1 MGEMDFIDFGG
12 LAEDVLWGGL
22 TGEAHRGYMHRCLS
36 LAERGWGKV
45 SPNPMV
51 GAVLVRDGE
60 VLAEGW
66 HDVFGGAH
74 AERMLFE
81 GLELGGGVESGG
93 GSGLGGELELGAE
106 LELGGELESGGGME
120 LSGELELRGQ
130 KEDFSDCILYVSLEP
145 CAHFGKTPPCAN
157 LILEKGVGKVVV
169 GVLDPNPLVSGKG
182 VGLLRAAGVE
192 VLVGVLENEC
202 RQLNWAFWVNQVIG
216 RTAVVAK
223 WAETADGFTGRI
235 AEESSLLS
243 PTNPILSSEIE
254 LLQNDRLLISG
265 EESGR
270 WVHHLR
276 SGMDAI
282 LVGVNTWNSDQ
293 PKLNVRGL
301 EVTKQPIRIVLDRR
315 LRGEYNAESV
325 DRSEA
330 PLWVIYD
337 LNLLDREEMMGVRE
351 SEFQSLSESLGTEK
365 LVGWGLEL
373 SEWESSA
380 NDIAV
385 NHTVERILQWLYEAH
400 GLGVILVE
408 GGASILL
415 SFLDADCADEI
426 HILRNS
432 QMHLGLGIE
441 SPNLDRSKLIRDQ
454 DLGADEHWV
463 WHRNFGVT
471 GIETK
476 EGLNSEFGIL
486 GKEEGDRAE

>member
-1 MGEMDFIDFGG
+1 MGEMDFTDFSDF
-12 LAEDVLWGGL
+12 AEDALWGGL
-22 TGEAHRGYMHRCLS
+22 TKDAHRNYMSRCLE
-36 LAERGWGKV
+36 LAERGRGKV

-51 GAVLVRDGE
+51 GAVLVRGGV

-81 GLELGGGVESGG
+81 GL
-93 GSGLGGELELGAE
+93 GA
-106 LELGGELESGGGME
+106 G
-120 LSGELELRGQ
+120 
-130 KEDFSDCILYVSLEP
+130 DFSDCILYVSLEP
-145 CAHFGKTPPCAN
+145 CAHYGKTPPCAN
-157 LILEKGVGKVVV
+157 LILEKGVGRVVV
-169 GVLDPNPLVSGKG
+169 GGLDPNPLVRGKG
-182 VGLLRAAGVE
+182 VEILRAAGVD
-192 VLVGVLENEC
+192 VLVGVLEDEC
-202 RQLNWAFWVNQVIG
+202 RGLNRMFWVNQVLG
-216 RTAVVAK
+216 RTAVIAK
-223 WAETADGFTGRI
+223 WAETGDGFMGLVGDERV
-235 AEESSLLS
+235 
-243 PTNPILSSEIE
+243 
-254 LLQNDRLLISG
+254 LISG

-282 LVGVNTWNSDQ
+282 LVGVNTWNLDK

-315 LRGEYNAESV
+315 LRGEYSADAL

-337 LNLLDREEMMGVRE
+337 LNFLESDEAMGVRE
-351 SEFQSLSESLGTEK
+351 LQFHSLSEASGSEK

-373 SEWESSA
+373 SELESS
-380 NDIAV
+380 NGHSDSP
-385 NHTVERILQWLYEAH
+385 NTVDRILQWLYEAH

-408 GGASILL
+408 GGASILQ
-415 SFLDADCADEI
+415 SFLDADCVDDI

-432 QMHLGLGIE
+432 QMHLGSGVM
-441 SPNLDRSKLIRDQ
+441 SPNLDRSKLIQEQ

-471 GIETK
+471 GIETV
-476 EGLNSEFGIL
+476 
-486 GKEEGDRAE
+486 EGDRAE

>member
-1 MGEMDFIDFGG
+1 
-12 LAEDVLWGGL
+12 
-22 TGEAHRGYMHRCLS
+22 
-36 LAERGWGKV
+36 
-45 SPNPMV
+45 
-51 GAVLVRDGE
+51 
-60 VLAEGW
+60 LAEGW

-81 GLELGGGVESGG
+81 GLELVGSLDSGG
-93 GSGLGGELELGAE
+93 GSGLGGELEL
-106 LELGGELESGGGME
+106 
-120 LSGELELRGQ
+120 RVQ
-130 KEDFSDCILYVSLEP
+130 NEDFSDCILYVSLEP

-169 GVLDPNPLVSGKG
+169 GVLDPNPKVSGQG
-182 VGLLRAAGVE
+182 VGLLRDAGVD
-192 VLVGVLENEC
+192 VLVGVLEDEC
-202 RQLNWAFWVNQVIG
+202 RGLNRLFFVNQVLG

-223 WAETADGFTGRI
+223 WAETADGYMGLVKDET
-235 AEESSLLS
+235 SLLS
-243 PTNPILSSEIE
+243 SENQIISHE
-254 LLQNDRLLISG
+254 ARQSQNERVLISG

-270 WVHHLR
+270 WVHRLR

-282 LVGVNTWNSDQ
+282 LVGVNTWNFDK

-315 LRGEYNAESV
+315 LRGEYSAEAV

-337 LNLLDREEMMGVRE
+337 LNFLESDEEMGVRE
-351 SEFQSLSESLGTEK
+351 LQFQLLSEASGSEK

-373 SEWESSA
+373 SELESS
-380 NDIAV
+380 NTHGDSP
-385 NHTVERILQWLYEAH
+385 NTVDRILQWLYVAH

-408 GGASILL
+408 GGASILQ
-415 SFLDADCADEI
+415 SFLDADCVDDI

-432 QMHLGLGIE
+432 QMHLGSGIE
-441 SPNLDRSKLIRDQ
+441 SPKLDRSMLIRGH

-471 GIETK
+471 GIKTV
-476 EGLNSEFGIL
+476 
-486 GKEEGDRAE
+486 EGDRAE

>member
-1 MGEMDFIDFGG
+1 LVVDGFVGFVMGDGN
-12 LAEDVLWGGL
+12 LSVLEHEFWM
-22 TGEAHRGYMHRCLS
+22 RRCLA

-51 GAVLVRDGE
+51 GAVLVRDGV

-81 GLELGGGVESGG
+81 GLGLGGGVESRG
-93 GSGLGGELELGAE
+93 GSGLGGG
-106 LELGGELESGGGME
+106 LESGGGME
-120 LSGELELRGQ
+120 LSGGFELRGQ

-192 VLVGVLENEC
+192 VLVGVLEEEC
-202 RQLNWAFWVNQVIG
+202 RLLNWAFWVNQILG
-216 RTAVVAK
+216 RAAVVAK
-223 WAETADGFTGRI
+223 WAETGDGFMGHVLMKD
-235 AEESSLLS
+235 EVSQ
-243 PTNPILSSEIE
+243 LSSEN
-254 LLQNDRLLISG
+254 QNISQEALPSKNERLLISG

-282 LVGVNTWNSDQ
+282 LVGVNTWNFDR
-293 PKLNVRGL
+293 PKLNIRGL
-301 EVTKQPIRIVLDRR
+301 EVSKQPIRIVLDRR
-315 LRGEYNAESV
+315 LRGEYSAESV
-325 DRSEA
+325 GRSEA

-351 SEFQSLSESLGTEK
+351 SEFQALSESLGTEK

-373 SEWESSA
+373 WEGESSA
-380 NDIAV
+380 SDIAV

-408 GGASILL
+408 GGASILQL
-415 SFLDADCADEI
+415 FLDADCVDVV

-432 QMHLGLGIE
+432 QMHLGSGVM
-441 SPNLDRSKLIRDQ
+441 SPNLDRSKLIRDE

-463 WHRNFGVT
+463 WHRNFGVV
-471 GIETK
+471 
-476 EGLNSEFGIL
+476 GLEA
-486 GKEEGDRAE
+486 GKGDWAE